1 MSLSVRTE
9 FRSWR
14 RAQPLL
20 GTFVEVT
27 LEGPEDVYPAQTFD
41 AVFAEVARVHRL
53 MSWYE
58 TESDVSRINR
68 MPAGRWARIDP
79 RTVCVLHAASRM
91 YERSGGLF
99 DVTCERH
106 LRRAGVLPEGP
117 IEGGAQRQG
126 TMSDLLLDEE
136 GGVFLKQPLTINL
149 DGIAKGYAV
158 DQAIALLNIHGV
170 RSGCVNAGGDL
181 RLFGPVAQEIGL
193 RNPRRPT
200 EIWQL
205 GRYRAC
211 AVATTGG
218 YFLNTQADVPSAV
231 VDPVTGQ
238 PVAVSGSVTV
248 TASLCMHADALTKIA
263 TLMRPDDAVVAQL
276 FKELDAHVYHFPRC
290 A

>member
-1 MSLSVRTE
+1 MSPSARAE
-9 FRSWR
+9 PRWWR

-27 LEGPEDVYPAQTFD
+27 LAGPDDAYPAEAFD
-41 AVFAEVARVHRL
+41 AAFAEVARVHRL
-53 MSWYE
+53 MSWHE
-58 TESDVSRINR
+58 AESDVSRINR

-79 RTVCVLHAASRM
+79 RTACVLHAASM
-91 YERSGGLF
+91 LFARSGGLF

-117 IEGGAQRQG
+117 VAGGVQRRG
-126 TMSDLLLDEE
+126 TMTDLLLDED

-158 DQAIALLNIHGV
+158 DQAIALLEIHGV
-170 RSGCVNAGGDL
+170 KAGCVNAGGDL

-200 EIWQL
+200 EIRQL
-205 GRYRAC
+205 GRSRAC

-218 YFLNTQADVPSAV
+218 YFLDASADVQSAV
-231 VDPVTGQ
+231 VDPVTGR
-238 PVAVSGSVTV
+238 PVAISGSVTV
-248 TASLCMHADALTKIA
+248 TAPRCMHADALTKVA
-263 TLMRPDDAVVAQL
+263 ALMRPDDPVVARL
-276 FKELDAHVYHFPRC
+276 FQELEANVHHFPGC
-290 A
+290 V